1 MKLFKIINE
10 SSTPYGIKELIIK
23 ATSDVDAINIAIDK
37 IVEDGELDYLLCME
51 ELEVVK
57 NVLRKVL
64 SVKEIQLNEKSSILL
79 FTIDF

>member
-1 MKLFKIINE
+1 MKLFKIINKE
-10 SSTPYGIKELIIK
+10 PNPYGVKELIIK
-23 ATSDVDAINIAIDK
+23 AMSDVDAINIAIDK

-57 NVLRKVL
+57 NVLRKAL